1 MDTSIL
7 YRWSSIGRVLDPRY
21 PTNRAVLILVPV
33 AALVATIV
41 ALARGHEGLALA
53 GPALGAAGTAFGSW
67 ALGRELAPEDNPAA
81 FISMALA
88 VAVYLWI
95 AHTSVLLLILA
106 VMLVRIVA
114 RPVGPPARVTDSIG
128 VAALAGWVMLANR
141 NPIPA
146 ILAALAF
153 LLDAVLP
160 PRLLRQ
166 WLFAGAVLGA
176 AAYAIISSRLAAPGS
191 APEEPAWLPWVLL
204 ALAGIYIGMIVF
216 RRRIDA
222 VADLTG
228 QPLDLDRVKAGLM
241 VGVLVAVTG
250 LVPIG
255 EGLAQSA
262 LVWATLAGVVLGA
275 ILRRARSAV
284 SS

>member
-1 MDTSIL
+1 MSFL

-33 AALVATIV
+33 AALVGTIV
-41 ALARGHEGLALA
+41 ALARGHEGAGLA
-53 GPALGAAGTAFGSW
+53 GPALGAAGAAFGGW

-81 FISMALA
+81 FVSMALA
-88 VAVYLWI
+88 LAAFFWI
-95 AHTSVLLLILA
+95 PHSSVLLLILA
-106 VMLVRIVA
+106 LMLVRIVA
-114 RPVGPPARVTDSIG
+114 RPVGPPAKATDSIV
-128 VAALAGWVMLANR
+128 VAALAVWVMFANR

-146 ILAALAF
+146 ILTALAF
-153 LLDAVLP
+153 VLDLVLP

-166 WLFAGAVLGA
+166 GEFAVLMLAGAG
-176 AAYAIISSRLAAPGS
+176 YAIMTSRLAGPGT
-191 APEEPAWLPWVLL
+191 APEEPAGLPWVLL
-204 ALAGIYIGMIVF
+204 GLAGIYIGMIVF
-216 RRRIDA
+216 RRRIDT

-228 QPLDLDRVKAGLM
+228 EPLDLDRVKAGMM

-262 LVWATLAGVVLGA
+262 LVWATLAGVVIGA
-275 ILRRARSAV
+275 MLRRARAAV
-284 SS
+284 S

>member
-7 YRWSSIGRVLDPRY
+7 YRWSSIGRVLDPKY

-33 AALVATIV
+33 AALVATGV
-41 ALARGHEGLALA
+41 ALVRGHEGTELA
-53 GPALGAAGTAFGSW
+53 GPALGAAGAAFGGW
-67 ALGRELAPEDNPAA
+67 AMGRELAPEDNPAA

-88 VAVYLWI
+88 FAAFLWI
-95 AHTSVLLLILA
+95 DHTSVLLLILA
-106 VMLVRIVA
+106 VMPVRIVA
-114 RPVGPPARVTDSIG
+114 RPVGPPARITDSVG
-128 VAALAGWVMLANR
+128 VAALAVWVMFSNQ
-141 NPIPA
+141 NPVPA
-146 ILAALAF
+146 ILAALGF

-166 WLFAGAVLGA
+166 WLFAGLVLGVS
-176 AAYAIISSRLAAPGS
+176 AYAIVTSRLAAPGS

-204 ALAGIYIGMIVF
+204 GVAGIYIGMIVV
-216 RRRIDA
+216 RRRIDV
-222 VADLTG
+222 VADLSG
-228 QPLDLDRVKAGLM
+228 EPLDLDRVKAGLM

-255 EGLAQSA
+255 HGLEQSA

-275 ILRRARSAV
+275 VLRGTRAAV
-284 SS
+284 S